1 MKLVYP
7 NTLSTFCGDRAL
19 ALEVGYL
26 EVSDEDYADLVET
39 KKKWFNGQ
47 IVDDE
52 TYNKRKIERD
62 ALKEKKTLMDEI
74 VSLKKML
81 DSLDYHTLKHVD
93 GEMTDEEYEPIKQ
106 QKIKLRARINEIEAQ
121 L

>member
-7 NTLSTFCGDRAL
+7 NTLSTFCGDKAL

-26 EVSDEDYADLVET
+26 EVSDEDYGDLVET

-47 IVDDE
+47 LINDE
-52 TYNKRKIERD
+52 TYNERKIERD
-62 ALKEKKTLMDEI
+62 ALEKKRTLMKEIETLKKTLA
-74 VSLKKML
+74 
-81 DSLDYHTLKHVD
+81 SLDYHTLKHVD
-93 GEMTDEEYEPIKQ
+93 GEMSDEEYEPIKQ

>member
-19 ALEVGYL
+19 GLEVGYIEL
-26 EVSDEDYADLVET
+26 SDEDYADLVET

-47 IVDDE
+47 IIDDE
-52 TYNKRKIERD
+52 TYDERKLEKD
-62 ALKEKKTLMDEI
+62 ALEKKKTLMKEI
-74 VSLKKML
+74 ETLKKML
-81 DSLDYHTLKHVD
+81 FELDYHTLKHVD

-106 QKIKLRARINEIEAQ
+106 QKIDIRSRINEIECQ